1 MAAGIF
7 LVSLVLEPGRNFNV
21 IIIPALKGAGDV
33 RFPVYMGMIFMWGVG
48 VLLAYVFGVA
58 LGWGLMGVWVA
69 LACDEWVRGTIM
81 LFRWKNG
88 KWRTKALVQTVEHA

>member
-1 MAAGIF
+1 
-7 LVSLVLEPGRNFNV
+7 
-21 IIIPALKGAGDV
+21 
-33 RFPVYMGMIFMWGVG
+33 
-48 VLLAYVFGVA
+48 
-58 LGWGLMGVWVA
+58 MGVWVA